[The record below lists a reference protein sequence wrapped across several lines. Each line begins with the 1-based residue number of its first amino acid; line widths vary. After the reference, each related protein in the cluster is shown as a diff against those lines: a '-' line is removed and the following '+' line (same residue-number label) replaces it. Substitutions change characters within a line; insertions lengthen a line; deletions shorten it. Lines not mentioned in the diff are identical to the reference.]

1 MAALSS
7 RRQREREIVDATRAL
22 FDERGVQ
29 DAPIGEIARL
39 AGINKALIYRH
50 FASQEELFVVTA
62 TRYLEELTASLAEID
77 AGAPPRDRLIACA
90 ERFTEYGLAHPA
102 FLDCVLSL
110 MRRPAAELTEVVGE
124 AVLLRL
130 GLTMSEAVAGLADVL
145 RDGVATGDFVVE
157 DVDLTANLLWTKAIG
172 ALHLARLGVGVSRT
186 DGGLP
191 RFFPIDPSRVQAAL
205 VRDALLTVGAG

>member
-1 MAALSS
+1 MGALST

-29 DAPIGEIARL
+29 DAPMGEIARL

-50 FASQEELFVVTA
+50 FASKEELFVLTA
-62 TRYLEELTASLAEID
+62 TRYLEELTASLAAID
-77 AGAPPRDRLIACA
+77 HGAPPRERLIACA
-90 ERFTEYGLAHPA
+90 ERFTDYGLAHPA

-110 MRRPAAELTEVVGE
+110 MRRPAGELTEVVGE
-124 AVLLRL
+124 GVLLRL
-130 GLTMSEAVAGLADVL
+130 GLTMSEAVDGLADVL
-145 RDGVATGDFVVE
+145 RDGVAAGDFAID

-191 RFFPIDPSRVQAAL
+191 RFFPIEPARVRAAL